1 MRRCPHKC
9 PLDKVNIDHY
19 LSLEEEIACY
29 NSKVKSVHDLLI
41 TTNIPNAKKIAA
53 KYIRKFPQCAD
64 EIMSAALYGL
74 CLAPNH
80 WDYHKGAKFSTYC
93 RNWIYKYILEYIS
106 TYVSENTKI
115 SSLEKMIDD
124 GSLPYVI
131 LPDDIE

>member
-1 MRRCPHKC
+1 
-9 PLDKVNIDHY
+9 
-19 LSLEEEIACY
+19 
-29 NSKVKSVHDLLI
+29 
-41 TTNIPNAKKIAA
+41 
-53 KYIRKFPQCAD
+53 
-64 EIMSAALYGL
+64 MSAALYGL